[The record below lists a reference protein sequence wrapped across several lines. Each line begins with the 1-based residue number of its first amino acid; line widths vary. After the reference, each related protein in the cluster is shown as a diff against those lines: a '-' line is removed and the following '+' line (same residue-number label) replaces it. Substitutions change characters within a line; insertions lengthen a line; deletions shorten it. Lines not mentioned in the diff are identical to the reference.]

1 MYRTDSIGNLLNQ
14 TKPMNS
20 ATYVSIPLF
29 TVNVRKENVQNTN
42 ENDGQSTNDTLEKNQ
57 EYLRTACAP

>member
-1 MYRTDSIGNLLNQ
+1 MERFFSE
-14 TKPMNS
+14 
-20 ATYVSIPLF
+20 TYVSIPLF